1 MTTKKSAPAGGNG
14 EGAEELDTIHDK
26 PSAPSSEGSTS
37 SDDGLSHVLPTT
49 RTFLGASDSLAEI
62 ESEIV
67 REHCAQDDVT
77 WDDHRAK
84 DVRFRAS
91 AVRSAWRRLN
101 GVKQASLYER
111 LPAHLVAE
119 MILQLRHVRMIE
131 WAGTSGKTGEDSG
144 FLAIYDEKT
153 GIYESLSGKDS
164 LTRLVHHLEP
174 AIDSRGVGEVR
185 ACLRSGAKRVTEC
198 AEEHLMPFK
207 NGVLDWRTKEL
218 LPHSPDRPFAR
229 RFAVRWVPDAP
240 LPKITMS
247 DGEIWDP
254 ESWMRSLTVDGDKD
268 LVEMLWEVVGGLF
281 RPSVLGGRIVAL
293 FGNGQNGKGTVI
305 CLLSNICGGR
315 AYAPNLS
322 ISDFEKEY
330 HTSQMIGAVAVLGD
344 ENEVGAYHKNL
355 SILKSAATGDPFPIN
370 QKFKD
375 PITYRFR
382 GLIVE
387 PLNDLP
393 RFKDGSFSM
402 FRRWL
407 FVPMLCNFTEGER
420 PEIKEDYLGRQE
432 VLEYVVHRVLT
443 MDYERVRE
451 PQAVLNLKAEVMLDN
466 DPALAFWEEF
476 GDAFVWDLLPVAF
489 LYDLYTSWWKKT
501 NPSGSAL
508 GKTVF
513 LKKLSEMLATNDDWE
528 FAKAVRPSG
537 RMDRSETLI
546 ADYDLKDWFNPA
558 YDGPDSFRKSMPA
571 LASTYRGYVRTA
583 ASPAPGATA
592 TATPYPP
599 HLIHPALAAI
609 DKEEEQ
615 AS

>member
-1 MTTKKSAPAGGNG
+1 MTTKKSAPAARTG
-14 EGAEELDTIHDK
+14 EGAEELETIHDK
-26 PSAPSSEGSTS
+26 SSAPSSEGSTS
-37 SDDGLSHVLPTT
+37 SDDGLSHVLPAT
-49 RTFLGASDSLAEI
+49 RTFLGASDSLSEI

-67 REHCAQDDVT
+67 QEHCAQDDVT

-101 GVKQASLYER
+101 GAKQASLYER
-111 LPAHLVAE
+111 LPARLVAE
-119 MILQLRHVRMIE
+119 MILALREVRVIE
-131 WAGTSGKTGEDSG
+131 WSGTSRRADDDSG
-144 FLAIYDEKT
+144 FLAVYDEET
-153 GIYESLSGKDS
+153 GIYESLSGNDS
-164 LTRLVHHLEP
+164 LTRLVHYLEP
-174 AIDSRGVGEVR
+174 TVDSRGVVEVR
-185 ACLRSGAKRVTEC
+185 NRLRTGAEWVTEC
-198 AEEHLMPFK
+198 AEEHLMPFE

-218 LPHSPDRPFAR
+218 LPHSPDRPFVR
-229 RFAVRWVPDAP
+229 RFPVRWVPGAP

-247 DGEIWDP
+247 DGEVWDP
-254 ESWMRSLTVDGDKD
+254 ESWMRSLTVDGDKE

-281 RPSVLGGRIVAL
+281 RPSVLGGRIVAPY
-293 FGNGQNGKGTVI
+293 GKGRNGKGTLSR
-305 CLLSNICGGR
+305 LLSNLCGGP

-344 ENEVGAYHKNL
+344 ENEVGAYYKDL
-355 SILKSAATGDPFPIN
+355 SVLKSVATGDTFPIN
-370 QKFKD
+370 AKFKD
-375 PITYRFR
+375 PITYLFR
-382 GLIVE
+382 GLVFE
-387 PLNDLP
+387 PLNELP
-393 RFKDGSFSM
+393 RFKDGTYSM

-420 PEIKEDYLGRQE
+420 PEIKKDYLGRQE

-443 MDYERVRE
+443 MNYERVRE
-451 PQAVLNLKAEVMLDN
+451 PQAVLDLKAEVMVEN

-476 GDAFVWDLLPVAF
+476 GDVFVWDLLPVAF
-489 LYDLYTSWWKKT
+489 LYDLFAAWWKKT

-508 GKTVF
+508 SKTAF
-513 LKKLSEMLATNDDWE
+513 LKKLSDVMATNDDWE

-546 ADYDLKDWFNPA
+546 ANYDLKDWFNPA